1 MRENVIKVPPMSVNK
16 AACEPTQQWDT
27 KLEKEI
33 IAIKMPTCY
42 TYIGF
47 SMGEPSLFLG
57 HYTIAKWKIQILKPM
72 GNTEMWQANN
82 KLSQIPKVKK

>member
-16 AACEPTQQWDT
+16 TACEATQQWDT

-33 IAIKMPTCY
+33 IAIIKMSTCY

-47 SMGEPSLFLG
+47 SMGEPSF
-57 HYTIAKWKIQILKPM
+57 ILMSLYHSKM
-72 GNTEMWQANN
+72 ENTDFKTNGKYRNVAS
-82 KLSQIPKVKK
+82 K

>member
-1 MRENVIKVPPMSVNK
+1 
-16 AACEPTQQWDT
+16 
-27 KLEKEI
+27 
-33 IAIKMPTCY
+33 
-42 TYIGF
+42 
-47 SMGEPSLFLG
+47 MGEPSLFLG